1 MNVLGTRAPLRLL
14 AVLALATAAAV
25 VAVLVS
31 RGTQP
36 AIAPASAPAGHQ
48 PFTVIR
54 DYPHDP
60 HAFTQGLIYSHGF
73 LYESTGLTG
82 RSSIR
87 KVRLETGE
95 IVQRRNLDDRYFGEG
110 LTEWRGRLVQL
121 TPMRTVP
128 TAPSALTQIAR
139 PSYIV
144 TALGRRLGIN
154 VGASYDM
161 ASFEPLNTFTY
172 YGEGWGLT
180 RDDRRLIMSN
190 GTSELRFL
198 DPVTFNEVGRLNVT
212 DGGRPVNYLNELEF
226 VRGAIYANVWFEK
239 RIAIITP
246 ETGHVRSWIDLSG
259 LEPATQAIDDGAR
272 AVLNGIAYDAA
283 THRLFVT
290 GKLWPQVYEI
300 LLR

>member
-1 MNVLGTRAPLRLL
+1 
-14 AVLALATAAAV
+14 
-25 VAVLVS
+25 
-31 RGTQP
+31 
-36 AIAPASAPAGHQ
+36 
-48 PFTVIR
+48 
-54 DYPHDP
+54 
-60 HAFTQGLIYSHGF
+60 
-73 LYESTGLTG
+73 
-82 RSSIR
+82 
-87 KVRLETGE
+87 
-95 IVQRRNLDDRYFGEG
+95 
-110 LTEWRGRLVQL
+110 
-121 TPMRTVP
+121 MRTVP
-128 TAPSALTQIAR
+128 NSPSALSQIGR
-139 PSYIV
+139 PSFIV

-190 GTSELRFL
+190 GTSELRLL
-198 DPVTFNEVGRLNVT
+198 DPETFNEVGRLNVT

-239 RIAIITP
+239 RIAIISP

-259 LEPATQAIDDGAR
+259 LEPATQAIDDDGR

-283 THRLFVT
+283 TDRLLVT
-290 GKLWPQVYEI
+290 GKLWPRVFEI